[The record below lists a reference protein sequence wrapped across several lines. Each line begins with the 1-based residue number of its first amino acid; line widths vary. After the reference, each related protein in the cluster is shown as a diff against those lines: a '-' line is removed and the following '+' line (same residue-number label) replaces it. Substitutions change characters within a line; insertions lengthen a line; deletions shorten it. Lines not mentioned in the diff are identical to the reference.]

1 MQTPADHGL
10 PWLVR
15 IPEVFAM
22 EGAGLVRQWSPGG
35 STRLG
40 TEFHLLKWCSPDSM
54 IGPEALL
61 FVSWRIPV
69 HHSWP
74 CRPRTMPGFVEKAAQ
89 ALARRFGPHH
99 PQGVLVGLLQTG
111 TPNTYYKKL
120 ASNVR
125 GRALQVFAIP
135 RASGNQSLDPDR
147 PVVFC
152 LLGPEGLYAGLS
164 TPRQANGFRPG
175 GQRSLARSEPEAISR
190 AGAKIEEALEFLRL
204 HRAPPP
210 AGAHWLELGASP
222 GGMTAAL
229 LASGYRVTAVDR
241 APLNRRLAEARG
253 LTFLQVDAPD
263 FRAPPGL
270 LFDALLCD
278 LNGEPSAAMAAVCAQ
293 RPSLRS
299 GSPVVFTLKLAG
311 VESVP
316 GTVAARDRTVA
327 MAREAGLAFVT
338 QTHLPSNR
346 REFSLFFEAAGGR
359 TGR

>member
-1 MQTPADHGL
+1 MRTPADDWL

-15 IPEVFAM
+15 VPEVFST
-22 EGAGLVRQWSPGG
+22 EGAGLVRLWSPGG
-35 STRLG
+35 ATRLG
-40 TEFHLLKWCSPDSM
+40 TEFHLLKRCSPESM
-54 IGPEALL
+54 IGPEASL
-61 FVSWRIPV
+61 FVLWRLPV

-99 PQGVLVGLLQTG
+99 PQTVLVGLLQTG

-125 GRALQVFAIP
+125 GRALQVFAMP
-135 RASGNQSLDPDR
+135 QAAANQSLDPDR

-164 TPRQANGFRPG
+164 TPRQAGGFRPG
-175 GQRSLARSEPEAISR
+175 GQRSMARSGPDSISR
-190 AGAKIEEALEFLRL
+190 AGAKIEEALEFSRVL
-204 HRAPPP
+204 RAPLPP
-210 AGAHWLELGASP
+210 GAHWLELGASP

-229 LASGYRVTAVDR
+229 LAHGYRVTAVDR

-253 LTFLQVDAPD
+253 VTFVQVDAPD
-263 FRAPPGL
+263 FRAPSDL
-270 LFDALLCD
+270 LFDGLLCD
-278 LNGEPSAAMAAVCAQ
+278 LNGEPSAAMNAVCTQ

-311 VESVP
+311 VESVA
-316 GTVAARDRTVA
+316 GAVALRDKVVVQARKARFALVA
-327 MAREAGLAFVT
+327 

-346 REFSLFFEAAGGR
+346 REFTLFFETTGGPAGR
-359 TGR
+359 